1 MNISRL
7 TYAGS
12 VLLMA
17 GVFLFTD
24 NICSAAAISKN
35 TLRPPLTLSDKRI
48 AEAFARYH
56 AIYRDAGGMEAEGYM
71 ANPSALYAVL
81 GEPYK
86 LVKEAL
92 SLERGNEH
100 ISKENL
106 ESAISILE
114 SVRGYHYL
122 SSLKY
127 GQEPGYLENT
137 IYGKTARTIDEVIK
151 ARDSELPNR
160 FRDMRENIWDI
171 KAGMQR
177 FAPVE
182 ALASNHTGAKFLL
195 SARNKLG
202 AAL

>member
-1 MNISRL
+1 MLDSGKSVRKNQKIPNEMSLYLENSL
-7 TYAGS
+7 TA
-12 VLLMA
+12 LDRWQM
-17 GVFLFTD
+17 T
-24 NICSAAAISKN
+24 
-35 TLRPPLTLSDKRI
+35 PSDKRI
-48 AEAFARYH
+48 AGAFEYYK
-56 AIYRDAGGMEAEGYM
+56 AIYRNAGGING
-71 ANPSALYAVL
+71 V

-86 LVKEAL
+86 LVMEAL

-171 KAGMQR
+171 KAGVQR